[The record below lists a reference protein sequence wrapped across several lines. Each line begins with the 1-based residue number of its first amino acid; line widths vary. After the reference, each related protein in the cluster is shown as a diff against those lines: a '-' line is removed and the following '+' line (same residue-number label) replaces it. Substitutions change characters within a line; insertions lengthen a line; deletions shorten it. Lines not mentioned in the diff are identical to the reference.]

1 MIIVDALLKASKGF
15 AETWVDLVGITSMN
29 GIPWILHALVRKSPQ
44 IASGQHGRN
53 SMTLPSSQEDP
64 GLFCSH
70 LIRSNQILWHAL
82 GLKVDPG
89 QMTNQSYAE
98 ILPADTRQEPM
109 GGLRTTPRLG
119 SYDIPTKNTTGM
131 LSAVSDI
138 IKSLTPKERRAG
150 YSVALRGILKA
161 ICANCVDARV
171 ECRRDRRPKA
181 PSKPKALSSPHRNSH
196 SPNVPDVMY
205 TESNNTNE
213 SDKETS
219 AERRKLNDHTTRS
232 ESAPQG
238 HAEWAT
244 ASEDSSHR
252 AKQAKAILQNE
263 LSIDNDL
270 ISDRRTILR
279 SALDLVE
286 KVANRKNLDLGGSSL
301 LRMAETHYEG
311 IEVPDVPP
319 PELLYMLLGEQSPTL
334 NVGKYVQVQWPDH
347 VTGKS
352 LEEMATQ
359 LLNGDAHGQ
368 LYHQLCICIYVKAV
382 CHVDQLSRLSNNA
395 TLLKRLLGSKKVYE
409 SAAIRALREIDIC
422 TTPIAPAR
430 FTDAYAGG
438 AGQIDATDRQDGSM
452 LGAQLVC
459 GTTLSSLF
467 IRPMSLPE
475 PCMPLDQ
482 MLRKDESMAYGTVVE
497 IISDLAQVQGELLDL
512 SLNGKR
518 RYATEISARPLKHDP
533 NAAAYKECLSAAR
546 TSLRAFQL
554 IQNNLAD
561 VPGIEGSY
569 PSFLTCPFF
578 VLFCN
583 VVRTT
588 DSGDYLLLQ
597 EVTQGLSQYT
607 GNTHVMNMLDLLMAL
622 QKLCEPLFQ
631 TALSQNEQAPPVSA
645 THPTVDS
652 LPYQVLPPDTVDGV
666 GGVQPMGFSTL
677 GAADSQILATESP
690 LGLSTDEL
698 MWQLFNS
705 QLPLGWYDMDMSSFN
720 GQSWLDYCPVVYCLD
735 VTSTVQAL
743 YLVVVIF
750 SSEPSARGNSLM
762 KAQR

>member
-1 MIIVDALLKASKGF
+1 
-15 AETWVDLVGITSMN
+15 
-29 GIPWILHALVRKSPQ
+29 
-44 IASGQHGRN
+44 
-53 SMTLPSSQEDP
+53 
-64 GLFCSH
+64 
-70 LIRSNQILWHAL
+70 
-82 GLKVDPG
+82 
-89 QMTNQSYAE
+89 
-98 ILPADTRQEPM
+98 
-109 GGLRTTPRLG
+109 
-119 SYDIPTKNTTGM
+119 M
-131 LSAVSDI
+131 LSACD
-138 IKSLTPKERRAG
+138 LCH
-150 YSVALRGILKA
+150 LRKVRCDRQA

-181 PSKPKALSSPHRNSH
+181 PSKPKALSSILSLGERVSNLERLTNQPRGNSH

-422 TTPIAPAR
+422 TTPSFMLIQSLISGAKLMQQTGRMDQCWVLNSYAAR
-430 FTDAYAGG
+430 LIVALNYHE
-438 AGQIDATDRQDGSM
+438 IDHLTPDNEEILSAVFWCYYLDR
-452 LGAQLVC
+452 
-459 GTTLSSLF
+459 TLSSLF

-518 RYATEISARPLKHDP
+518 RYATEISARCEYLRSRMHGIHIKMEAAGHSIIDAILKHDP

-569 PSFLTCPFF
+569 PSFLTWTVFLYPLSPFF

-720 GQSWLDYCPVVYCLD
+720 GQ
-735 VTSTVQAL
+735 
-743 YLVVVIF
+743 
-750 SSEPSARGNSLM
+750 
-762 KAQR
+762 

>member
-1 MIIVDALLKASKGF
+1 
-15 AETWVDLVGITSMN
+15 MN
-29 GIPWILHALVRKSPQ
+29 GIPWILHALVRKSPL

-53 SMTLPSSQEDP
+53 SKTLPSSQENP
-64 GLFCSH
+64 GLLCFH
-70 LIRSNQILWHAL
+70 VTRPNQILWHAL
-82 GLKVDPG
+82 GLKVLGFLREDSLFHFDPV

-109 GGLRTTPRLG
+109 GGLRNTPRFGRSDCLH
-119 SYDIPTKNTTGM
+119 YDRPTKNTARM
-131 LSAVSDI
+131 LSAVSEI
-138 IKSLTPKERRAG
+138 IKLLTPRERRAG
-150 YSVALRGILKA
+150 YSA

-181 PSKPKALSSPHRNSH
+181 PSKPKAPSRNSH
-196 SPNVPDVMY
+196 SPNVPDAMY
-205 TESNNTNE
+205 TEPNNTNE
-213 SDKETS
+213 SNKSNKETS
-219 AERRKLNDHTTRS
+219 AERRTLNAHTTRS

-252 AKQAKAILQNE
+252 AKQAKVILQNE
-263 LSIDNDL
+263 LSIENDL
-270 ISDRRTILR
+270 IPDRRTILR

-286 KVANRKNLDLGGSSL
+286 KVANRKNLDLGGSSS

-311 IEVPDVPP
+311 VEVPDVPP
-319 PELLYMLLGEQSPTL
+319 PELLYMLLRF
-334 NVGKYVQVQWPDH
+334 QWPDH
-347 VTGKS
+347 VTGKP
-352 LEEMATQ
+352 LEKMAIQ

-395 TLLKRLLGSKKVYE
+395 TLLNRLLGSKKVYE
-409 SAAIRALREIDIC
+409 SAAIRALKEIDIC
-422 TTPIAPAR
+422 TTPSFTLIQSLISGVSTRSGPSR
-430 FTDAYAGG
+430 FTYTYASG
-438 AGQIDATDRQDGSM
+438 AGQINATNRQDGSM

-482 MLRKDESMAYGTVVE
+482 MHRKDESMAYGTVVE
-497 IISDLAQVQGELLDL
+497 IISDLAQVQGELLDI

-518 RYATEISARPLKHDP
+518 RYATEISARLYLPTDKRTLRPLKHDP
-533 NAAAYKECLSAAR
+533 NATAYKECLSAAR

-561 VPGIEGSY
+561 VPGLEGSY

-583 VVRTT
+583 VVRTA

-607 GNTHVMNMLDLLMAL
+607 GNTDVMNMLDLLMAL

-631 TALSQNEQAPPVSA
+631 TALSENEQALPVSA
-645 THPTVDS
+645 THSTVDS
-652 LPYQVLPPDTVDGV
+652 LPYQVLAPDTVDGV
-666 GGVQPMGFSTL
+666 GGVQPIGFSTL
-677 GAADSQILATESP
+677 GAADSQILVTESP
-690 LGLSTDEL
+690 LGSSTDEL

-720 GQSWLDYCPVVYCLD
+720 GQ
-735 VTSTVQAL
+735 
-743 YLVVVIF
+743 
-750 SSEPSARGNSLM
+750 
-762 KAQR
+762 